1 MIAFVIIFI
10 LAILIVGLLCL
21 GVLLNDAYRE
31 YMSDEDD
38 RDLW

>member
-1 MIAFVIIFI
+1 MLTFIIISI
-10 LAILIVGLLCL
+10 LAILIIGLLCL
-21 GVLLNDAYRE
+21 GALLNDAYRE

>member
-1 MIAFVIIFI
+1 MLAFIII
-10 LAILIVGLLCL
+10 SVLAILIVGLLCL